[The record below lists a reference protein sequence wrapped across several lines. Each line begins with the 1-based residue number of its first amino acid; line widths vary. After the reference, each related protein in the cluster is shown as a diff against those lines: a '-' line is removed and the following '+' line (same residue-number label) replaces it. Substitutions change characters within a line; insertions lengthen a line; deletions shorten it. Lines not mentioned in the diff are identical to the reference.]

1 MSTQHPEMT
10 DQQRIQKV
18 RTVVVQAGEDLRT
31 RYPILKH
38 QNLIGA
44 SILTFALTGMLGCA
58 VLYANAILPAWA
70 CILLVAFFASLTH
83 ELEHDLLHYM
93 YFKQTPWAH
102 NLMMGLVWL
111 ARPNT
116 ISPWTRRR
124 LHLHHHKYSGT
135 EHDLEERGISNGMP
149 WSLRRILVMSDQL
162 MSVYLRPFQ
171 MYGMVK
177 LFIEKQPA
185 AERKK
190 ALASQLVGFIPLSY
204 LYYGLWYTF
213 VLFHVMTWLAPL
225 FGYPLLWPT
234 WVMQVM
240 TVVNFLAV
248 VWVMPNFVRS
258 FSLQFVSS
266 NMHYYGDID
275 PRDVIKQTQV
285 LNPWWLMPFQLFCFN
300 FGSTHA
306 IHHFVVKEP
315 FYIRHM
321 TSKTAHQVMREVG
334 VRFNDFGTFRRN
346 NRWGEYVAHPV
357 KQGTTTENQQMV

>member
-1 MSTQHPEMT
+1 MTIQPSAMT

-18 RTVVVQAGEDLRT
+18 RTVVTQAGEQLRQ

-38 QNLIGA
+38 QNFIGS
-44 SILTFALTGMLGCA
+44 SILVFALSGMLGSA
-58 VLYANAILPAWA
+58 VLYAYGLLPAWA
-70 CILLVAFFASLTH
+70 CVLLVAFFASLTH

-102 NLMMGLVWL
+102 HLMMALVWL

-135 EHDLEERGISNGMP
+135 EHDLEERAISNGMP
-149 WSLRRILVMSDQL
+149 WGVRRILIVGDQL

-177 LFIEKQPA
+177 LFIKKQPV
-185 AERKK
+185 AERSK
-190 ALASQLVGFIPLSY
+190 ALFSQLTGFIPLSY
-204 LYYGLWYTF
+204 LYYGLWYSF
-213 VLFHVMTWLAPL
+213 VLFHVISLVIAALGYSLIWPAWLL
-225 FGYPLLWPT
+225 
-234 WVMQVM
+234 QVM
-240 TVVNFLAV
+240 NVVNFLAV
-248 VWVMPNFVRS
+248 VWVIPNFIRS

-285 LNPWWLMPFQLFCFN
+285 LNPWWLVPFQLFCFN

-315 FYIRHM
+315 FYIRQM
-321 TSKTAHQVMREVG
+321 TAKTAHAVMREIG
-334 VRFNDFGTFRRN
+334 VRFNDFGTFKRH
-346 NRWGEYVAHPV
+346 NRWGEYVSGQSATV
-357 KQGTTTENQQMV
+357 STATQQTV